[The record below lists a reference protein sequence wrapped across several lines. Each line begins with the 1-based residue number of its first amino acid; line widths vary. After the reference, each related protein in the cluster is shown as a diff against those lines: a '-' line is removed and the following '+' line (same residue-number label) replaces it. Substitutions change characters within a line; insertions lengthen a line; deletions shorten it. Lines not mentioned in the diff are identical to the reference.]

1 VHASTIVALVLLTS
15 CSGRAAPESA
25 TTPTNEPVDTVPSS
39 PAPAASPTTNPATT
53 KPATTSFER
62 FELTGHEDG
71 CPAQA
76 KGDCVSAIELAAD
89 GRVRL
94 DPWGEP
100 ATTKRLEARLMAE
113 DLERVTALLTAP
125 ALLAVL
131 DRPKACADA
140 NATETMLVRVA
151 GTDHRN
157 ETGHCNDESVQVARG
172 AMIEVTARYFS
183 DHHLISPPF

>member
-1 VHASTIVALVLLTS
+1 MHASTIAALVLLTS
-15 CSGRAAPESA
+15 CSGRAAPDPA
-25 TTPTNEPVDTVPSS
+25 TTPANEPVATTPSS
-39 PAPAASPTTNPATT
+39 PAPAVSPTTEPTT
-53 KPATTSFER
+53 ASFERFER

-76 KGDCVSAIELAAD
+76 KGDCVSAIEIAAD

-100 ATTKRLEARLMAE
+100 ATTTRLEARLFAE
-113 DLERVTALLTAP
+113 DLERLIARLTAP

-140 NATETMLVRVA
+140 NATETMLVRIA

-157 ETGHCNDESVQVARG
+157 ETGHCNDESVQAARG
-172 AMIEVTARYFS
+172 AMMEVTARYFS
-183 DHHLISPPF
+183 DHHLVSPPF